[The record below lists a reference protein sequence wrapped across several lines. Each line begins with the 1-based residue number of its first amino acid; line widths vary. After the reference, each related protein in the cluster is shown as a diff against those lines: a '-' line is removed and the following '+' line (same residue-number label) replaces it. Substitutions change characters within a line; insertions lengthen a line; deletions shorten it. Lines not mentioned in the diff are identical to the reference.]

1 MKKILIADDSALL
14 RKKECDIISSGTE
27 KYEISTCR
35 DGDEALDIYEKINPD
50 MLIIYMYLPKKNG
63 MEILNRLRKKGS
75 SCKIVLIGTEAQE
88 DKDASLT
95 IPENDNFAFVAR
107 PFHIFGPGHDKFTRE
122 LNEAVDNL
130 FKELGPTGKP
140 MDFTQ
145 KSIDRPRDESTEK
158 KKDITIDKYS
168 LPVDKPIPQLQGNGK
183 KRIVAIASST
193 GGPQALHNFLPMLPG
208 NLGVPVVIVQHMPK
222 GFTVSLCE
230 RINAEANLKVK
241 EVSDGEELLPNVVY
255 MAPGGRHLEVVDKL
269 GKSYA
274 RVFDDPPVNS
284 LRPCADVMYRSLA
297 NTGFD
302 NLICVVL
309 TGMGCDGTDGLKY
322 LKKYKSIR
330 VITQS
335 KETCVVY
342 GMPKSVDQSGL
353 SDISVPIEK
362 VADVIR
368 KELGV

>member
-14 RKKECDIISSGTE
+14 RKNECDIISSGTE

-35 DGDEALDIYEKINPD
+35 DGDEVLDIYEKISPD

-88 DKDASLT
+88 DRDASLT
-95 IPENDNFAFVAR
+95 LPKNDNFTFVAR
-107 PFHIFGPGHDKFTRE
+107 PFHIFGPGRDKFIRE

-130 FKELGPTGKP
+130 FKKLGPTGKP

-145 KSIDRPRDESTEK
+145 KNIENSRDESTVKKEDIIIEK
-158 KKDITIDKYS
+158 SFLSMEKP
-168 LPVDKPIPQLQGNGK
+168 LPQIQGNGR

-193 GGPQALHNFLPMLPG
+193 GGPQALHNFLPKLPG

-230 RINAEANLKVK
+230 RIDAEANLKVK

-255 MAPGGRHLEVVDKL
+255 MAPGGRHLEVVDRL

-274 RVFDDPPVNS
+274 RVFD
-284 LRPCADVMYRSLA
+284 
-297 NTGFD
+297 
-302 NLICVVL
+302 
-309 TGMGCDGTDGLKY
+309 
-322 LKKYKSIR
+322 
-330 VITQS
+330 
-335 KETCVVY
+335 
-342 GMPKSVDQSGL
+342 
-353 SDISVPIEK
+353 
-362 VADVIR
+362 
-368 KELGV
+368 